1 MQNAVDFIY
10 DFSTVTSSKQSRL
23 ENPQKSPLSHA
34 EDIIDL
40 REFGS
45 APVEDFEVQL
55 VAAVWKTLPISWLFV
70 AYLSDSGGVLIPKSK
85 SNRYIYIYMV
95 IWQKK
100 VARESLLRDT
110 FDQRLGKKHLSTQQ
124 VKVYYILIY

>member
-1 MQNAVDFIY
+1 MY

-23 ENPQKSPLSHA
+23 ENPQKSPLGHA

-55 VAAVWKTLPISWLFV
+55 VAAVWKPSQYRGYSWL
-70 AYLSDSGGVLIPKSK
+70 I
-85 SNRYIYIYMV
+85 
-95 IWQKK
+95 
-100 VARESLLRDT
+100 
-110 FDQRLGKKHLSTQQ
+110 
-124 VKVYYILIY
+124 